1 MISAFSQTGRSHAT
15 AILSGKPFSRRAGL
29 GFMASCISL
38 VILSRSLCN
47 NKKESNFLLI
57 VQIGSIIKMCSVAS
71 TPLSSVSESQFC
83 EIGLINE
90 KSNLSWKTKSLLPK
104 SYKPD

>member
-1 MISAFSQTGRSHAT
+1 MY
-15 AILSGKPFSRRAGL
+15 
-29 GFMASCISL
+29 
-38 VILSRSLCN
+38 
-47 NKKESNFLLI
+47 
-57 VQIGSIIKMCSVAS
+57 SVAS
-71 TPLSSVSESQFC
+71 TPLSGVSESQFC